1 MVATM
6 THLEARERLVAK
18 VVNQRQKTLESLPKH
33 DARQRT
39 SPSAH
44 YHISKYPKCL
54 HDIFAWIDE
63 HDTSLAIK
71 VSTQSVCIPP
81 TIFIAS

>member
-6 THLEARERLVAK
+6 MRLEARERLIAK

-44 YHISKYPKCL
+44 YHISKYPKCS

-63 HDTSLAIK
+63 HDGLAIK
-71 VSTQSVCIPP
+71 VSTQSIFTPP
-81 TIFIAS
+81 TNFTAS